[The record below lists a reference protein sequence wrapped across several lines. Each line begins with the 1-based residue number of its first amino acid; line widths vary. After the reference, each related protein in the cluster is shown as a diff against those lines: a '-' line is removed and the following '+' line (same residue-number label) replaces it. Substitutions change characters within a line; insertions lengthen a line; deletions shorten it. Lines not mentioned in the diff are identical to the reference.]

1 MPLKTHPRGCA
12 GMTRPIPD
20 IKANLQAVRE
30 RICRAAAASDRNPD
44 EIRLIAVS
52 KTVSSADIIRAIDA
66 GQHIFGEG
74 TVQDAMTKQ
83 KLMEDPVNEWHFI
96 GHLQTNKVKHIPGN
110 FAWLHTLDSLKL
122 ARKLST
128 YAEDRGV
135 AVNVLLQINIT
146 DDPDKFGMLPDSV
159 FTFVD
164 ELLQAGLNG
173 VRPRGLMAIGRREGT
188 AADCHRAFS
197 QLRKLRDACATRF
210 GDSMFHELS
219 MGMSGDFEIAVAEGS
234 TMVRLG
240 SAIFG
245 ERPVGREHSSRAI
258 DCTNTE

>member
-1 MPLKTHPRGCA
+1 
-12 GMTRPIPD
+12 MTRPIPD
-20 IKANLQAVRE
+20 IKANLQAIRE
-30 RICRAAAASDRNPD
+30 RIRHAAAATGRNPD

-52 KTVSSADIIRAIDA
+52 KTVSSADIIHAIDA
-66 GQHIFGEG
+66 GQHIFGES
-74 TVQDAMTKQ
+74 TVQDAMN
-83 KLMEDPVNEWHFI
+83 KLTLMADPAIEWHFI

-128 YAEDRGV
+128 HAAAMGV
-135 AVNVLLQINIT
+135 VVNALLQINIT
-146 DDPDKFGMLPDSV
+146 GDPDKFGMHPDSV

-173 VRPRGLMAIGRREGT
+173 IRPRGLMTIGRREGSV
-188 AADCHRAFS
+188 ADCHRAFS
-197 QLRKLRDACATRF
+197 QLRDLRDACAMRF
-210 GDSMFHELS
+210 GDSMFRELS

-234 TMVRLG
+234 TMVRVG

-245 ERPVGREHSSRAI
+245 ERPVGREHSSMTI
-258 DCTNTE
+258 DCTNTN